1 SYANRIIASGTSDAK
16 QPSEIKWAPILS
28 GGSAAKMFK
37 VRYRSGPQSTAGAAL
52 GPGVSQQAFK
62 HAAGIRVAGVI
73 PAREA
78 PISKIPIGGAG
89 FGNQVP
95 NFLVGRPVRIKR
107 RQVHRPLKL
116 RHCRYKPNFRR
127 SIAGT

>member
-1 SYANRIIASGTSDAK
+1 MHLEAWQTTSARTSNAMAALAHGAGR
-16 QPSEIKWAPILS
+16 PS
-28 GGSAAKMFK
+28 M
-37 VRYRSGPQSTAGAAL
+37 QAGAAL
-52 GPGVSQQAFK
+52 GSGVSQQAFK

-89 FGNQVP
+89 FGNQLR
-95 NFLVGRPVRIKR
+95 NSYFLVGRPVRIKR
-107 RQVHRPLKL
+107 GQVHRPLKL

-127 SIAGT
+127 SIAGTL